1 MLMPGRGYNSAEYRW
16 GFNGKETDN
25 ETNWQ
30 DYGFRIY
37 YPGLGKFLSVDPLFK
52 SYPWY
57 TPYQFAG
64 NTPISCIDL
73 DGLEMYFA
81 ADGSFL
87 GQSKHGGSEIR
98 VATSYTLHNE
108 TTKRSGKNGW
118 YEITKSQPLS
128 QFDVATAGK
137 VYKTIYDKEIKGK
150 SNVLAERNS
159 SNTLGGHTKKNEGPI
174 VMNLNNAYGDEYLNT
189 DYNNVVNT
197 LYHENQHFGGTG
209 SSGFEHFNIW
219 DKQTSHSSYDKT
231 TENMK
236 AYLRESGSD
245 YISHMERNLQEMLH
259 KKDSKNE
266 SEKSYKINY
275 YFEAYKNNVSIYNKK
290 TGSNYKPETLKDLKS
305 FKSNK
310 VK

>member
-1 MLMPGRGYNSAEYRW
+1 MIAIKNNAFGMVMPERSFSNQKYRW
-16 GFNGKETDN
+16 GYNGKETDN

-108 TTKRSGKNGW
+108 TTKWSGKNGW

-128 QFDVATAGK
+128 QFDLETAGK
-137 VYKTIYDKEIKGK
+137 VYKTIYDREIKGSAK
-150 SNVLAERNS
+150 VFANVAGETQTGAS
-159 SNTLGGHTKKNEGPI
+159 SKGEPIKVNINNEL
-174 VMNLNNAYGDEYLNT
+174 MGDYYLS
-189 DYNNVVNT
+189 
-197 LYHENQHFGGTG
+197 LIH
-209 SSGFEHFNIW
+209 ICI
-219 DKQTSHSSYDKT
+219 
-231 TENMK
+231 
-236 AYLRESGSD
+236 L
-245 YISHMERNLQEMLH
+245 
-259 KKDSKNE
+259 
-266 SEKSYKINY
+266 
-275 YFEAYKNNVSIYNKK
+275 
-290 TGSNYKPETLKDLKS
+290 
-305 FKSNK
+305 
-310 VK
+310 